1 MNPLADLDFSGKTIL
16 VVGGSSGIGNGI
28 ARGFLSHGAHVHVWG
43 TRAGADYSAEDGSDL
58 RDLVYTQ
65 VDVTDAAAVDAQ
77 ATAFAS
83 LDVLVLSQ
91 GIVQYGRQEF
101 TPAGWQAVM
110 AVNID
115 SVMRCAMA
123 FYPALKTASG
133 KVIIVSSV
141 AAFTAT
147 RGNPAY
153 SASKAGAA
161 GLTKSLGEA
170 WIGDGIH
177 VNGIAPG
184 LVPTKITAVTTNHPG
199 RRDAALAAIPARRFG
214 TPADMAGPA
223 LFLASPLADYMVGQT
238 LVVDGGMT
246 LS

>member
-1 MNPLADLDFSGKTIL
+1 MKPLADLDFSNKTVL

-28 ARGFLSHGAHVHVWG
+28 ARGFLNHGARVHVWG
-43 TRAGADYSAEDGSDL
+43 TRVAAAYAAEEGSDL
-58 RDLVYTQ
+58 RDLAYTQ
-65 VDVTDAAAVDAQ
+65 VDVTDGAAVEAQ
-77 ATAFAS
+77 AAAFAS

-91 GIVQYGRQEF
+91 GIVRYGRQEF
-101 TPAGWQAVM
+101 TAAGWQAVM

-123 FYPALKTASG
+123 FYPALKAASG

-170 WIGDGIH
+170 WIGDGIR